1 MNFLRQLFTDL
12 TCDHSHY
19 IITFLLGSFLIGFL
33 TRYFMSLRKIRNAEE
48 SLERSKLEL
57 KQSKKLRDGLQ
68 EKYDLKEAD
77 YQKATLSLTERT
89 RSLNAFETEKKQLNG
104 RLRSTLDEYEKAK
117 AEHTQTTARL
127 EEMNDQ
133 ILGLRTKN
141 SQLNSELEQ
150 RTATINQYADTQVD
164 NNRQK
169 ELEAIISKLR
179 SENATLK
186 SATIV
191 TSNKTEGYE
200 LLEQKIAQLEGERE
214 QWGDSL
220 SEITQLEEGNAA
232 LNASML
238 QLIEQNELL
247 KDQVEELSQYESGNE
262 ILNATVL
269 QLMEENEALKTKK
282 TSSTSTA
289 TTVYTH
295 APREAS
301 TTSAAIGTEDLSTAQ
316 AKAKIKSAIGNK
328 IAYATVAEK
337 DDLKKIQGIGP
348 FIEEKLNDLGIYTF
362 AQLSQ
367 FDESMIPT
375 LTAAI
380 EFFPGRIERDEWIGQ
395 ADRLAYMKRGGG
407 GAPTTSR
414 RVISRTVVT
423 RPKEESFVSEKKAVQ
438 EKIIV
443 DAAPQKI
450 TRVVRREPIRRVERI
465 VKKESVTT
473 TEKVELPKPP
483 KAEVAR
489 PTESAVENIPIIT
502 PIPTPTPAAS
512 PGLKESISR
521 KIVIPT
527 MVPPVEM
534 EETQEEI
541 KAEEATKESDAMTVE
556 ELFEE
561 DTKVEEI
568 AAEQVPTEAV
578 EEVEQIET
586 TEETASEETTNDGET
601 ATATTEMEEQPPVPA
616 QPVVPDDL
624 QKIEGIGPKIS
635 ALLNNVGVLTYQ
647 QLASK
652 SYDELQDII
661 DDAGPRFR
669 IARPKSWPQ
678 QAALAAQGRW
688 DDLKDLQA
696 RMRGGVLD

>member
-57 KQSKKLRDGLQ
+57 RQSKKLRDGLQ

-89 RSLNAFETEKKQLNG
+89 KSLNAFESEKKQLNN
-104 RLRSTLDEYEKAK
+104 RLKSTLDEYEKAK
-117 AEHTQTTARL
+117 AEHTQTASRL

-141 SQLNSELEQ
+141 SQLNAELEQ

-164 NNRQK
+164 NSRQK
-169 ELEAIISKLR
+169 ELEALVVKLR
-179 SENATLK
+179 SENASLQSTSRVSNTK
-186 SATIV
+186 S
-191 TSNKTEGYE
+191 EGYE

-214 QWGDSL
+214 QWSESL
-220 SEITQLEEGNAA
+220 SEVTQLEEGNAA

-247 KDQVEELSQYESGNE
+247 KDQLDELVQYESGNE
-262 ILNATVL
+262 ILNSTVL

-282 TSSTSTA
+282 TSSTSTS

-301 TTSAAIGTEDLSTAQ
+301 TTSAAIVTEDLSTDQ
-316 AKAKIKSAIGNK
+316 AKAKIRSAIGSK
-328 IAYATVAEK
+328 IKYATPAEK

-395 ADRLAYMKRGGG
+395 ADRLAYMKGGSSG
-407 GAPTTSR
+407 TTSTSR

-443 DAAPQKI
+443 DPTPAPQKI
-450 TRVVRREPIRRVERI
+450 TRVVRREPIRRVQRV
-465 VKKESVTT
+465 VKKDTPT
-473 TEKVELPKPP
+473 PTEKVELPKPP

-489 PTESAVENIPIIT
+489 ADEQVVTPTPVPET
-502 PIPTPTPAAS
+502 IPTPTPAAS

-521 KIVIPT
+521 KIVIPSI
-527 MVPPVEM
+527 VSPPVEM
-534 EETQEEI
+534 EEPQEEI
-541 KAEEATKESDAMTVE
+541 KAEEVTTEVEDAMTVE
-556 ELFEE
+556 ELFDE
-561 DTKVEEI
+561 DTTV
-568 AAEQVPTEAV
+568 AV
-578 EEVEQIET
+578 EEEV
-586 TEETASEETTNDGET
+586 TEEEVKEEVTTDESETEEAITETEEAASIAEVEEE
-601 ATATTEMEEQPPVPA
+601 PIPA
-616 QPVVPDDL
+616 APVVPDDL
-624 QKIEGIGPKIS
+624 KKIEGIGPKI
-635 ALLNNVGVLTYQ
+635 AGLLNNVGIFTYQ
-647 QLASK
+647 QLAAK
-652 SYDELQDII
+652 SYDDLQDII

-669 IARPKSWPQ
+669 IARPKTWPQ
-678 QAALAAQGRW
+678 QAALAAQGKW
-688 DDLKDLQA
+688 DDLKDLQN
-696 RMRGGVLD
+696 RIRGGTLFPE

>member
-89 RSLNAFETEKKQLNG
+89 RSLNAFETEKKQLNS
-104 RLRSTLDEYEKAK
+104 RLKSTLDDYEKSK
-117 AEHTQTTARL
+117 SEHTQTAARL

-141 SQLNSELEQ
+141 SQLNAELEQ

-164 NNRQK
+164 NKRQK
-169 ELEAIISKLR
+169 ELEALIVKLR
-179 SENATLK
+179 SENASLK
-186 SATIV
+186 SATIS
-191 TSNKTEGYE
+191 TSKKTEGYE

-214 QWGDSL
+214 HWGESI

-282 TSSTSTA
+282 TSSTSTS

-295 APREAS
+295 APKEAS
-301 TTSAAIGTEDLSTAQ
+301 TTSTAIVTEDLSTDQ
-316 AKAKIKSAIGNK
+316 AKAKIRSAIGNK
-328 IAYATVAEK
+328 IAYATLAEK

-367 FDESMIPT
+367 IDESMIPT

-380 EFFPGRIERDEWIGQ
+380 EFFPGRIERDEWVGQ
-395 ADRLAYMKRGGG
+395 ADRLAYMKKGGGG
-407 GAPTTSR
+407 GATTR

-443 DAAPQKI
+443 DPAPAPQKI
-450 TRVVRREPIRRVERI
+450 TRVVRREPIRRVERV
-465 VKKESVTT
+465 VKKESITP

-483 KAEVAR
+483 KAEVVR
-489 PTESAVENIPIIT
+489 PVESTVEPT
-502 PIPTPTPAAS
+502 PISTPTPAAS
-512 PGLKESISR
+512 PGLKESVSR
-521 KIVIPT
+521 KIVIPS
-527 MVPPVEM
+527 MVPPPVEM
-534 EETQEEI
+534 EEVQEDI
-541 KAEEATKESDAMTVE
+541 KMEPTTKETDAMTVE

-561 DTKVEEI
+561 DTKVEDI
-568 AAEQVPTEAV
+568 AEEQVTIEK
-578 EEVEQIET
+578 EEQVEQTDTPEEASSKEATNEEDEATQT
-586 TEETASEETTNDGET
+586 TEV
-601 ATATTEMEEQPPVPA
+601 EEQPPVPA
-616 QPVVPDDL
+616 APVVPDDL
-624 QKIEGIGPKIS
+624 QRIEGIGPKIS
-635 ALLNNVGVLTYQ
+635 TLLNNVGILTYQ